1 MIAARKSRR
10 ASTMSGAGA
19 ASSATPPV
27 VAALERPEEQSSA
40 ATGKKKNILASYCS
54 EKVTWS
60 IHQQCGAP
68 QPTVRKIEFD
78 HAASTVVKGDEAD
91 GFGEMEED
99 EPAEIARISAEAHEA
114 GLQEELLFMSDVVK
128 SKLHQAKEVFDA
140 QTIAALDGHTF
151 MKDAADDDE
160 EGADAVR
167 SDEGFINTEM
177 QDDLRHEERQ
187 RVQQRNELMLR
198 SLHGGLQLLREH
210 EDDSV
215 GSSYVSTAQQ
225 KSSQA
230 AFGLIFADPQAAD
243 AFARAKHGPV
253 RRMPG
258 SESAPLYVCSA
269 SESAMPSRS
278 LAAEKKRDVA
288 EGDKKK
294 AAFGSRAS
302 AFFERTGCHGCF
314 QVCLSLH

>member
-1 MIAARKSRR
+1 
-10 ASTMSGAGA
+10 MSGAGA
-19 ASSATPPV
+19 ASSATPPG

-60 IHQQCGAP
+60 IHQQGGDP

-78 HAASTVVKGDEAD
+78 HAASTVVKGDEVD

-99 EPAEIARISAEAHEA
+99 EPAATARISAEAHEA

-140 QTIAALDGHTF
+140 QTIAALDGHNF
-151 MKDAADDDE
+151 MKDVSDDDE
-160 EGADAVR
+160 EGADAVHFA
-167 SDEGFINTEM
+167 EGFINTEM

-187 RVQQRNELMLR
+187 RAQQRNELMLR
-198 SLHGGLQLLREH
+198 SLHGGLQRAAGGV
-210 EDDSV
+210 EDDTV
-215 GSSYVSTAQQ
+215 GSSHVSTAQET
-225 KSSQA
+225 SSQA
-230 AFGLIFADPQAAD
+230 AFGLIFADLQAAD

-258 SESAPLYVCSA
+258 SESAPLQ
-269 SESAMPSRS
+269 
-278 LAAEKKRDVA
+278 
-288 EGDKKK
+288 G
-294 AAFGSRAS
+294 
-302 AFFERTGCHGCF
+302 
-314 QVCLSLH
+314 CLSH